1 MNRPIFVF
9 AMLVTAAATLAA
21 QDQQQQPNPY
31 SGTSSPPP
39 DSTIVDSQ
47 PPAPA
52 PEPKPSPAKYPQNAA
67 PAQPP
72 QAAPAQMPPP
82 ANNYAPANGMQ
93 GNDSGTVQVAPDNA
107 QPMLDQR
114 APMDDPDGDIVHPA
128 PPPPGTLG
136 YGTTIRAR
144 LLDRLSSAEN
154 RDGDQFHTRVLSDVY
169 QGDQVLIPA
178 GSEIDGRIVH
188 VSTGHAGGHGSM
200 ILHPETVILPGGSQ
214 MRMYAQLTNTPDS
227 SARVGDE
234 GAVSPGSHLKRN
246 SIEYG
251 GATGVGIVTGAV
263 VGGPAGALVGG
274 LIGAGAVTVHL
285 LVNHPQVTLD
295 EGTTLQFTLTE
306 PLNLVSAT
314 QPQPQMQMQPQM
326 QQPPDQ
332 SGDQQAPP
340 LPDQQPVQNQ

>member
-1 MNRPIFVF
+1 MNRQILMIAV
-9 AMLVTAAATLAA
+9 LVIAAASLAA

-31 SGTSSPPP
+31 QGTSSPPP
-39 DSTIVDSQ
+39 DSTIIDNQ

-52 PEPKPSPAKYPQNAA
+52 PQPKPSPAQYPQQAA
-67 PAQPP
+67 PV
-72 QAAPAQMPPP
+72 QAAPAPLPPP
-82 ANNYAPANGMQ
+82 ASSYAPANGMQ

-107 QPMLDQR
+107 QPMLNSR
-114 APMDDPDGDIVHPA
+114 APGDDPDGDIVHPA

-200 ILHPETVILPGGSQ
+200 ILHPETVILPGGAQ
-214 MRMYAQLTNTPDS
+214 MRMYAQLTNTPGS
-227 SARVGDE
+227 NARVGDE
-234 GAVSPGSHLKRN
+234 GAVTPGSRMKKD

-251 GATGVGIVTGAV
+251 GATGVGLVTGAV

-306 PLNLVSAT
+306 PLNLVSAS
-314 QPQPQMQMQPQM
+314 QPQPQMPQPQM
-326 QQPPDQ
+326 QQPPPDQ

-340 LPDQQPVQNQ
+340 LPNQ